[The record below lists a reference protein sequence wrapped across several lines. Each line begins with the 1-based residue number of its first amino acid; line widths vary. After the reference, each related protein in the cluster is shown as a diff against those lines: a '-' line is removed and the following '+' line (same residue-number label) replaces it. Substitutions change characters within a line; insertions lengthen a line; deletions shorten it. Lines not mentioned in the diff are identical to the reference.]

1 MQFTK
6 IALAVAATLVAGQA
20 AAAAVTQADIAAAK
34 TAGTLQEAWISGA
47 SAPTY
52 NVFAGFALGCDS
64 GTLAVF
70 TNHTEAKK
78 PGSLKDY
85 SAYACQRGGVVSV
98 MYHTTKDGSFNAF
111 APHVPN
117 DVDGDGVVGV
127 VQLERVKNLATAT
140 CGTTTTVSDSNL
152 YGGTSYPVTIN
163 CQKQKPAVTA
173 DGAIALPQGGFS
185 DVEAGLFGVDVSAYG
200 TQSSALIGQV
210 FGIAVSTPL
219 YRALQV
225 DQGIYPDVTTANSSD
240 ASFDP
245 ANAPNITSAQ
255 YAAIIQ
261 AGGGYQASWELL
273 MPNWYAS
280 ASAVDKA
287 KAIYLMRRVATS
299 GTQAS
304 SNAFFLKN
312 PCANGTN
319 GGQVSPAAKQGVD
332 GTDAFVVSE
341 DSSSSTLKGQMSTY
355 GGNGKFAIGV
365 LSLENNLAADNL
377 NARYVKLDGVHPEA
391 GDAKARATTL
401 SGNYAFAMEMVNFI
415 PNTAAGT
422 FGETLIQ
429 QITTALGAPANCSD
443 VPRGL
448 FLDPQGG
455 ACTVGVETHK
465 GTKFGNNCAPV
476 QLFF

>member
-1 MQFTK
+1 MQIK
-6 IALAVAATLVAGQA
+6 QIALAVAATLVAGHA

-34 TAGTLQEAWISGA
+34 TAGTLQEAWLSGA

-52 NVFAGFALGCDS
+52 NVFAGFALGCDTD
-64 GTLAVF
+64 TLAVF

-85 SAYACQRGGVVSV
+85 SAYACKRGGVVSV

-117 DVDGDGVVGV
+117 DVDGDGIVKTTD
-127 VQLERVKNLATAT
+127 LERVKNLATAS
-140 CGTTTTVSDSNL
+140 CGTTTLVHDANLFKSLSNPD
-152 YGGTSYPVTIN
+152 GTDYPVTIS
-163 CQKQKPAVTA
+163 CQKQKPAILA
-173 DGAIALPQGGFS
+173 DGAVALPAGGFS

-210 FGIAVSTPL
+210 FGVAVSTPL
-219 YRALQV
+219 YRAMQV
-225 DQGIYPDVTTANSSD
+225 DQGIYVDLDAANAGD

-255 YAAIIQ
+255 YAAIAQ
-261 AGGGYQASWELL
+261 SGGGYQADWSLL
-273 MPNWYAS
+273 LPNAS
-280 ASAVDKA
+280 AADKA
-287 KAIYLMRRVATS
+287 KTIYLMRRVSTS

-312 PCANGTN
+312 PCVGVSAT
-319 GGQVSPAAKQGVD
+319 SPATAAD
-332 GTDAFVVSE
+332 STPTFVVTE
-341 DSSSSTLKGQMSTY
+341 DSSSSTLKGTMGTH
-355 GGNGKFAIGV
+355 GTNGNFAIGV
-365 LSLENNLAADNL
+365 LSLENNLATDGLA
-377 NARYVKLDGVHPEA
+377 ARYLKLDGVHPEA
-391 GDAKARATTL
+391 NDPDGEARHTTVN
-401 SGNYAFAMEMVNFI
+401 SDYAFAMETVNFVA
-415 PNTAAGT
+415 NTAVGT
-422 FGETLIQ
+422 FGETLIGE
-429 QITTALGAPANCSD
+429 ITTSLGAPANCSD

-448 FLDPQGG
+448 YLDPNGG
-455 ACTVGVETHK
+455 ACTTGVETHK

>member
-6 IALAVAATLVAGQA
+6 IALAVAATLVAGHA
-20 AAAAVTQADIAAAK
+20 AAAAVTQADIATAK
-34 TAGTLQEAWISGA
+34 TNGTLQEAWLSGA

-52 NVFAGFALGCDS
+52 NVFAGFALGCDT

-70 TNHTEAKK
+70 TNHNQAKK

-98 MYHTTKDGSFNAF
+98 MYHTIAGGSFNAF

-117 DVDGDGVVGV
+117 DVDGDGITGTTAL
-127 VQLERVKNLATAT
+127 QRVKNLATAT
-140 CGTTTTVSDSNL
+140 CGTTTSVSDTSM
-152 YGGTSYPVTIN
+152 GVSYPVTIN
-163 CQKQKPAVTA
+163 CQKLDPAASA

-200 TQSSALIGQV
+200 TQAGALIGQV
-210 FGIAVSTPL
+210 FGVAVSTPL
-219 YRALQV
+219 YRAMQV
-225 DQGIYPDVTTANSSD
+225 DQGIYADLATANAND

-255 YAAIIQ
+255 YAAIAQ
-261 AGGGYQASWELL
+261 SGGGYQADWSLL
-273 MPNWYAS
+273 MPNAS
-280 ASAVDKA
+280 ASDKA
-287 KAIYLMRRVATS
+287 KTIYLMRRVPTS

-304 SNAFFLKN
+304 SNAFFMKN

-319 GGQVSPAAKQGVD
+319 GGLLVPASANES
-332 GTDAFVVSE
+332 TASFVVTE
-341 DSSSSTLKGQMSTY
+341 DSSSSTLKGNMSTH
-355 GGNGKFAIGV
+355 GTNGNFAIGV
-365 LSLENNLAADNL
+365 LSLENNLASDGL
-377 NARYVKLDGVHPEA
+377 NARYLKLDGVHPEVNDPD
-391 GDAKARATTL
+391 GKARHTTV
-401 SGNYAFAMEMVNFI
+401 SSDYAFAMEMVNFV
-415 PNTAAGT
+415 PNSAVGT
-422 FGETLIQ
+422 FGATLIGE
-429 QITTALGAPANCSD
+429 ITAALGAPSNCSD

-448 FLDPQGG
+448 YLDPQGG

-465 GTKFGNNCAPV
+465 GTKFGNNCSPA